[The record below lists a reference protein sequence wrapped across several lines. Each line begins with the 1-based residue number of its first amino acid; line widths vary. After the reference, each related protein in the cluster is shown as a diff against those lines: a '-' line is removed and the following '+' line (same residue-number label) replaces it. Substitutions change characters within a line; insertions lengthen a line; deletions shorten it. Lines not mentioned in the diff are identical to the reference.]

1 MHCNYS
7 CTAESRHDACT
18 VSLLAIAGHCSCHC
32 CPAAGHC
39 CALATAPCAWDV
51 GSHCCTCRA
60 RLCDVECSSHACMG
74 TMHSLH
80 DHCMLAVSPHAHN
93 ARLAAA
99 CVTTVPH
106 LGHRMAVHALASAL
120 WVCAAGSHAPVEHG
134 SVTLSAAAIATA
146 ASAALPPLRSILS
159 PISDARGCDEAAT
172 PCVHTTFD
180 RRDTN
185 GNASD
190 IVQAARCT
198 RPRCTLTVGMQ
209 TARHS

>member
-1 MHCNYS
+1 
-7 CTAESRHDACT
+7 
-18 VSLLAIAGHCSCHC
+18 
-32 CPAAGHC
+32 
-39 CALATAPCAWDV
+39 
-51 GSHCCTCRA
+51 
-60 RLCDVECSSHACMG
+60 MG
-74 TMHSLH
+74 TLHSLH
-80 DHCMLAVSPHAHN
+80 DHCMLAVSLHAGN

-99 CVTTVPH
+99 CVTAVPH
-106 LGHRMAVHALASAL
+106 RGYRTAVHALASAL

-134 SVTLSAAAIATA
+134 SVTLSAAAMATA

-190 IVQAARCT
+190 IAQAARCT
-198 RPRCTLTVGMQ
+198 RPRCTLTHPVQ
-209 TARHS
+209 DSARGAWDRHCSSESEHQKLESHSYTFGHPDCDAMHAVDGVQGV